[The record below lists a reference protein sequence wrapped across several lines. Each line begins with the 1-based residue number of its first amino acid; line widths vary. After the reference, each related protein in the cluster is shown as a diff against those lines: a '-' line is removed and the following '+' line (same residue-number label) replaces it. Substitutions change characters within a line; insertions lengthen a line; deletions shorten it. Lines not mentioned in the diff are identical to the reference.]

1 MGAWLLHS
9 GWWLPSGLAKGDELR
24 PKAAESARQKWV
36 RFPVPAGLAEAV
48 SRGIEMILEFRRT
61 SRKHARDAGQTPPE
75 VTRGWHESAAFRW
88 RSGEEARDKMV
99 SLSASGGT
107 AGQRKPLAIQKLC
120 VAERRERQRARRE
133 TNSAAPPLRRDGER
147 KLLLPPGIGT
157 P

>member
-61 SRKHARDAGQTPPE
+61 SRKHARDVGQTPPDGA
-75 VTRGWHESAAFRW
+75 VVGASDHPWLGSSGSAA
-88 RSGEEARDKMV
+88 SPQEQVLEAE
-99 SLSASGGT
+99 S
-107 AGQRKPLAIQKLC
+107 
-120 VAERRERQRARRE
+120 
-133 TNSAAPPLRRDGER
+133 
-147 KLLLPPGIGT
+147 
-157 P
+157 